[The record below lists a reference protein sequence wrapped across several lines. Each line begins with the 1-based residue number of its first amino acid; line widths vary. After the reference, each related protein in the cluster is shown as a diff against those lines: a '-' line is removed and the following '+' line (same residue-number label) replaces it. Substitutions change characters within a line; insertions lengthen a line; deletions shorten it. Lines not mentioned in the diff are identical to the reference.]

1 MNPHHTLAK
10 LDSILN
16 TLSKLSDRYTHIT
29 PAEIHAKQLKLDSY
43 LAARKLK
50 CHHKTT

>member
-1 MNPHHTLAK
+1 MNPHHTLTK
-10 LDSILN
+10 LDNILN
-16 TLSKLSDRYTHIT
+16 TLSKLSDRYIHIT

-50 CHHKTT
+50 